1 MTLGFTTH
9 WQEGKEKEIVVGG
22 VVVTRKFIVAEIMVI
37 MLLHPIRQKVL
48 GGGIIHTV
56 HSITDDK

>member
-22 VVVTRKFIVAEIMVI
+22 VGAVVVTRKFIVAEIMVI

-56 HSITDDK
+56 HTV